1 MASSKV
7 LAPAVSSVVTATLI
21 LSTVA
26 YISLTSGKD
35 NKDTTNGK
43 ESAPITT
50 NHGVAPIIGVPEANA
65 GLVMIPFFGA
75 VLAFSSLN
83 LLRPK
88 TAKNRVL

>member
-1 MASSKV
+1 MASPKL
-7 LAPAVSSVVTATLI
+7 LAPVVSSVVTATVI

-35 NKDTTNGK
+35 NKDTANGK
-43 ESAPITT
+43 APTPIST
-50 NHGVAPIIGVPEANA
+50 NHGGPPIVGVPEANA

-75 VLAFSSLN
+75 VLAFSSFN

-88 TAKNRVL
+88 TAKNRI